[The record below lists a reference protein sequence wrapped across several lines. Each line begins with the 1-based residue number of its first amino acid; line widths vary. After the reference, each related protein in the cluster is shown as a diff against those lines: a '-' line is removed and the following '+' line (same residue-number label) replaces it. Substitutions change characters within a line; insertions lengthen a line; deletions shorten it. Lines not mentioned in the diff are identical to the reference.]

1 MFVSLRRFSTL
12 TTAAITAAALATSA
26 FALDT
31 VKFMVPGPT
40 GGGYD
45 QTARILGKA
54 LIEATV
60 AKAVTFENKGG
71 AGGTLGLAQF
81 ANSTKGDP
89 NALLIVGAVMVG
101 AVVQNKPQITLEKVT
116 PIARLFSEYNVI
128 AVRNSSTHKTL
139 EDLLVEFKANPSNVK
154 WGGGSKGSVD
164 HIGIAELAGK
174 LNIPID
180 KVNYIAFG
188 GGGEAVAATLGGHI
202 TAITGGYAELSKYIE
217 SGQFRVLA
225 VGSPSRMAGV
235 DAPTLKERGLDMT
248 IGNWRGVYGAAN
260 LTPAQRQEV
269 TEAVLAATGTKVWKE
284 SLQANAWLPSFISG
298 DDFAEFVEDEHSRLR
313 DMLSEVGLL

>member
-1 MFVSLRRFSTL
+1 MFVSFRRFSAF

-31 VKFMVPGPT
+31 VKFMVPGPA

-45 QTARILGKA
+45 QTARIFGKA
-54 LIEATV
+54 LIEAKA

-81 ANSTKGDP
+81 ANSTKGNP

-101 AVVQNKPQITLEKVT
+101 AVAQNKPPITLEHVT
-116 PIARLFSEYNVI
+116 PIARLFNEYNVI
-128 AVRNSSTHKTL
+128 AVRKASPNKTL
-139 EDLLVEFKANPSNVK
+139 DDLLAEFKANPSSVK
-154 WGGGSKGSVD
+154 WGGGSRGSVD

-180 KVNYIAFG
+180 KVNYIPFG

-202 TAITGGYAELSKYIE
+202 TAITGGYAELSPYIE

-225 VGSPSRMAGV
+225 VGSPTRIAGV

-248 IGNWRGVYGAAN
+248 IDNWRGVYGAAD

-269 TEAVLAATGTKVWKE
+269 TDAVLAATNTKVWKE
-284 SLQANAWLPSFISG
+284 NLQANVWLPSFISG
-298 DDFAEFVEDEHSRLR
+298 DDFAKFVEDEHSRLR
-313 DMLSEVGLL
+313 DMLIKVGLL

>member
-1 MFVSLRRFSTL
+1 MFVSLRQFSILTATVLTL
-12 TTAAITAAALATSA
+12 LTASA

-54 LIEATV
+54 LIEAKA

-101 AVVQNKPQITLEKVT
+101 AVAQNKPPITLEHVT
-116 PIARLFSEYNVI
+116 PIARLFNEYNVI
-128 AVRNSSTHKTL
+128 AVRNASTYKTL
-139 EDLLVEFKANPSNVK
+139 DDLLAEFRANPSNLK

-188 GGGEAVAATLGGHI
+188 GGGEAVAATLGGHV

-225 VGSPSRMAGV
+225 VGSPTRIAGV
-235 DAPTLKERGLDMT
+235 DAPTLKEQGLDMT

-269 TEAVLAATGTKVWKE
+269 TDAVLAATNTKVWKE
-284 SLQANAWLPSFISG
+284 SLQANAWLPTFISG
-298 DDFAEFVEDEHSRLR
+298 DEFARFVEDEHSRLR
-313 DMLSEVGLL
+313 DMLIKVGLL

>member
-128 AVRNSSTHKTL
+128 AVRNASTHKTL
-139 EDLLVEFKANPSNVK
+139 DDLLVEFKANPSNVK

-164 HIGIAELAGK
+164 HIGVAELAGK

-202 TAITGGYAELSKYIE
+202 TAITGDYAELSKYIE

-225 VGSPSRMAGV
+225 VGSPTRIAGV
-235 DAPTLKERGLDMT
+235 DAPTLKEQGLDMT

-269 TEAVLAATGTKVWKE
+269 TDAVLAATNTQVWKE
-284 SLQANAWLPSFISG
+284 NLQANAWSPSFISG
-298 DDFAEFVEDEHSRLR
+298 DDFAKFVDDEHSRLR
-313 DMLSEVGLL
+313 DMLVKVGLL

>member
-1 MFVSLRRFSTL
+1 MFVSLRRFGAL
-12 TTAAITAAALATSA
+12 TVTALSLLATSA
-26 FALDT
+26 LALDT
-31 VKFMVPGPT
+31 AKFMVPGPS

-45 QTARILGKA
+45 QTARLLGKA
-54 LIEATV
+54 LIEAK
-60 AKAVTFENKGG
+60 AARAVTFENKGG

-81 ANSTKGDP
+81 ANSTRGNP

-101 AVVQNKPQITLEKVT
+101 AVVQNRPPITLEHVT
-116 PIARLFSEYNVI
+116 PIARLFHEYNVI
-128 AVRNSSTHKTL
+128 AVRSASPHKTL
-139 EDLLVEFKANPSNVK
+139 DDLLTEFKANPSSVK
-154 WGGGSKGSVD
+154 WAGGSKGSVD

-188 GGGEAVAATLGGHI
+188 GGGEAVAATLGGHV
-202 TAITGGYAELSKYIE
+202 TAITGGYAELAKYIE

-225 VGSPSRMAGV
+225 VGSPSRIAGV

-248 IGNWRGVYGAAN
+248 IDNWRGVYGAAG

-269 TEAVLAATGTKVWKE
+269 TDAVLAATNTEAWKE
-284 SLQANAWLPSFISG
+284 SLQANAWLPSVISG
-298 DDFAEFVEDEHSRLR
+298 DDFAKFVEDEHSRLR
-313 DMLSEVGLL
+313 DMLIKAGLL